1 MAQKD
6 HVEAIELLKDEF
18 VVDDIMCKV
27 NAMYRIPTVVAALDY
42 GRITNN
48 LIPFLMSI
56 VRSERSFGT
65 ERRR

>member
-6 HVEAIELLKDEF
+6 HVEAVDLLKDEF

-42 GRITNN
+42 TRITNN
-48 LIPFLMSI
+48 LIPFLMSMS
-56 VRSERSFGT
+56 RSKCSFGT
-65 ERRR
+65 KRRR